1 MGGQPPARR
10 PDPAHEGLA
19 SDPPPCSAITLQSGP
34 TGTHIHK
41 THCITHQH
49 TLCAKS
55 VVKVVNSILCRSLTR
70 RQFQELVDVVDVLAE
85 SRSQAV
91 PCVRP
96 AQGDRH
102 LSSSEEYSL
111 RVSVLRPAMARSS
124 SPTDGRHHNAPE
136 RPQPEA
142 SGQIHSRNRH
152 ALTHHSPRL
161 AACVSVDVEPDT
173 CVSAVTSFRE
183 AFASRFVGVRPLHGC
198 GVQAVYRPP

>member
-41 THCITHQH
+41 THCISHQH
-49 TLCAKS
+49 TLCAKYANLVDVMS
-55 VVKVVNSILCRSLTR
+55 VVVKVVNSILYHSLTR
-70 RQFQELVDVVDVLAE
+70 RQFQELVDEVDVLAG

-102 LSSSEEYSL
+102 LSSSEEYPL

-124 SPTDGRHHNAPE
+124 GPTDGRHHNAPE
-136 RPQPEA
+136 RPPPEA

-152 ALTHHSPRL
+152 ALTHHFPRL
-161 AACVSVDVEPDT
+161 AALYLLT
-173 CVSAVTSFRE
+173 W
-183 AFASRFVGVRPLHGC
+183 SRTLALVPSPL
-198 GVQAVYRPP
+198 